1 MEDPNG
7 NGEKRKYSRV
17 IMDLPIEYRIP
28 DLPRAHGALTVN
40 ASETG
45 LLIESVSDLAVGTK
59 LSLSVLFVKEF
70 ELNHLQVQAEIV
82 WKETYWKED
91 WEGFQYGLKFIEVEE
106 EDLQKLQNLL
116 SGRFQLGEIV
126 AFS

>member
-1 MEDPNG
+1 MEDSNG
-7 NGEKRKYSRV
+7 NGEKRKSPRM

-45 LLIESVSDLAVGTK
+45 LLIQSVSNLAVGTK
-59 LSLSVLFVKEF
+59 LSLSVLFVREF
-70 ELNHLQVQAEIV
+70 ELTHFEVFAEIV

-91 WEGFQYGLKFIEVEE
+91 WEGFQYGLKFIQLEE
-106 EDLQKLQNLL
+106 GDLQKLQNLL